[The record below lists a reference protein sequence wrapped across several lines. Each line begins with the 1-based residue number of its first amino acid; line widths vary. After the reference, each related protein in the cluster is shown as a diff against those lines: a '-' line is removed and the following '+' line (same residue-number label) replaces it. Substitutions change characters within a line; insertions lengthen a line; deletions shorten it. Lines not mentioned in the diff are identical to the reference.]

1 MEKAGPRGD
10 GPATFEGMEGRS
22 SVDTVLR
29 TTQQTLSELS
39 AQADLKA
46 NIIITAAA
54 LLLTVSITRIGD
66 HNLRVGTIILS
77 VGCTVTLVLAILA
90 VLPTAAMRR
99 VVHKDGNPIYF
110 MEAAA
115 MNRQGFH
122 QQLARAC
129 HDDGALYRMVA
140 DAIHSESKF
149 LAHSKYRRL
158 GWAYL
163 AFLTGVLAAALYQA
177 VVELT

>member
-1 MEKAGPRGD
+1 MEQAGPGD

-22 SVDTVLR
+22 SVDTLLR
-29 TTQQTLSELS
+29 TTQQGLSQLS

-66 HNLRVGTIILS
+66 ENLRVGTIILS
-77 VGCTVTLVLAILA
+77 VGCVVTLVLSILA
-90 VLPTAAMRR
+90 VLPTATLRR
-99 VVHKDGNPIYF
+99 VVHKHGSPIYF

-115 MNRQGFH
+115 MDREEFH
-122 QQLARAC
+122 RRLRSAC
-129 HDDGALYRMVA
+129 EDDGVLYSMIADDIHGQSRYLAL
-140 DAIHSESKF
+140 
-149 LAHSKYRRL
+149 SKYRRL

>member
-1 MEKAGPRGD
+1 MDQAIDPGD
-10 GPATFEGMEGRS
+10 GPATFEGMTGRG

-66 HNLRVGTIILS
+66 ENLRVGTIILS
-77 VGCTVTLVLAILA
+77 LGCTATLVLAILA
-90 VLPTAAMRR
+90 VLPVAAMRR

-115 MNRQGFH
+115 MDRPEFQE
-122 QQLARAC
+122 QLARAC
-129 HDDGALYRMVA
+129 QDDGALYGMVA
-140 DAIHSESKF
+140 AAIYSESRF

-158 GWAYL
+158 GWAYV
-163 AFLTGVLAAALYQA
+163 AFLTGVVAAAVYQA